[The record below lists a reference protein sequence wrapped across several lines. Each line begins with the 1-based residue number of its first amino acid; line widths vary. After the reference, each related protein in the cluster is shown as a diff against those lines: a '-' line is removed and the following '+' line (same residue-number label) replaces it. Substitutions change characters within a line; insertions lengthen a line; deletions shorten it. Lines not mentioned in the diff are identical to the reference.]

1 MTILFLFS
9 RDTLHSQYGRLLCLR
24 QAYVLVCVS
33 HLSKWSDRLCSLT
46 LRTLTRMRHAVGWIT
61 SKENV
66 HLMCSYDISTFCSP
80 PSRAAYSRPMYP
92 LLCGTSPSVR
102 SVSLN
107 RFSRLTHVLDK
118 QLSQQKNLSCSPVFR
133 ISSNKA
139 VTSCRGILTLT
150 SVSITATTKIT
161 AIYLSFRSS

>member
-1 MTILFLFS
+1 MMRCRDLCHEGQNMTILFLFS

-66 HLMCSYDISTFCSP
+66 HLICSYDISTFCSP
-80 PSRAAYSRPMYP
+80 PSRVAYSRPMYP
-92 LLCGTSPSVR
+92 LLCGMSPSVR

-118 QLSQQKNLSCSPVFR
+118 QLSQQKPFL
-133 ISSNKA
+133 
-139 VTSCRGILTLT
+139 LT
-150 SVSITATTKIT
+150 S
-161 AIYLSFRSS
+161 LSD